1 MKKKNVILI
10 ALFVILVLGITL
22 TTIVVLPKNK
32 KDDTPSDKTSEKA
45 DEAQQDLPELIE
57 NKSEKSYLTFDLKG
71 DYYYK
76 ESYQS
81 TVDLISLVYS
91 ANKKFDFDK
100 TDIYLSTVFNKE
112 KNYIIETYSIGNIK
126 TNLNY
131 RFTIKDD
138 KLSKLEVI
146 GVKKKNLKRV
156 NKTDEEKL
164 KKLADNFNIEEF
176 LKSKNIDREKNP
188 PLEEEFYYDYNT
200 QELIYEYGRLV
211 GEERIYKRI
220 N

>member
-1 MKKKNVILI
+1 MKKKKVILI

-32 KDDTPSDKTSEKA
+32 KVDTPSDKTSEKV
-45 DEAQQDLPELIE
+45 DEVQQDLPELIE

-81 TVDLISLVYS
+81 TVDLISLVYN

-112 KNYIIETYSIGNIK
+112 KNYLIETYSIGNIK

-188 PLEEEFYYDYNT
+188 PLEEFYYDYNT

-211 GEERIYKRI
+211 GEERIYKKI